1 MVRGLHA
8 GDDPHRAVLSNVF
21 LGLAMILGA
30 LLWAR
35 DIRRRARAGGPA
47 PRYRGPWIMG
57 GIGVAVFL
65 GYLWLVTHEAFT
77 R

>member
-1 MVRGLHA
+1 L
-8 GDDPHRAVLSNVF
+8 F

-35 DIRRRARAGGPA
+35 DIRRRPDAGARS
-47 PRYRGPWIMG
+47 YRGPWIMG
-57 GIGVAVFL
+57 GIGVVVFL
-65 GYLWLVTHEAFT
+65 AYLWLITHGALQ

>member
-1 MVRGLHA
+1 M
-8 GDDPHRAVLSNVF
+8 F

-35 DIRRRARAGGPA
+35 DIRRKSGGMRV
-47 PRYRGPWIMG
+47 RYRGPWIMG

-65 GYLWLVTHEAFT
+65 FYLWLVTHGSFT
-77 R
+77 A